1 MRCIF
6 HIIFPCNIFQTFKG
20 VCKSQFGNQS
30 CRAMVIPNFMTI
42 DNKKDFRRVI
52 LKTISLAVV
61 CGTNK
66 LIYIYGP
73 MYQICH
79 LVVLDITTAI

>member
-1 MRCIF
+1 
-6 HIIFPCNIFQTFKG
+6 
-20 VCKSQFGNQS
+20 
-30 CRAMVIPNFMTI
+30 MVIPNFMTI